1 MEGKK
6 LETSLTL
13 ISLTASSKDT
23 IIKQNKQTHTHGED
37 AVKVWREKITQTH
50 TQKERKKR
58 RRRMKML
65 KKQVKS

>member
-23 IIKQNKQTHTHGED
+23 IIKQNHTHIHGED
-37 AVKVWREKITQTH
+37 AVKMWREKITQTH
-50 TQKERKKR
+50 TERKKEA
-58 RRRMKML
+58 
-65 KKQVKS
+65 